1 MTTLDRTLH
10 LVLQGATN
18 KEIAAELNVATPTA
32 KAYIH
37 DLFIR
42 HGIGGPRGRRGRL
55 IALFRCR
62 LASTQRSAAQL
73 SKRDL
78 RIMSRIA
85 SGALNRVAAE
95 QLGSQSTR

>member
-18 KEIAAELNVATPTA
+18 KEIAAELNVATRTA

-42 HGIGGPRGRRGRL
+42 HGIGGPGGRRGRL
-55 IALFRCR
+55 IALAAGSPALRG
-62 LASTQRSAAQL
+62 AQRNCQSAICVL
-73 SKRDL
+73 
-78 RIMSRIA
+78 
-85 SGALNRVAAE
+85 
-95 QLGSQSTR
+95 